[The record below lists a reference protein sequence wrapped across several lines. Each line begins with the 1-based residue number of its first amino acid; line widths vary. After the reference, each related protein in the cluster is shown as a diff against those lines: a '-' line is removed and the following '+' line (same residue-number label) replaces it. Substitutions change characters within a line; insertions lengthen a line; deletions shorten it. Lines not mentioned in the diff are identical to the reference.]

1 MIYLW
6 LGTFSP
12 ALLYQQMTT
21 AYDSGIQKLWVLN
34 VGDIK
39 PAEYQIELFMDMA
52 WDIHSVRKQG
62 ITKHL
67 SHFLQR
73 EFGNQLGKRLLPL
86 MKEHYR
92 LAYIRKPEFMG
103 NTREEEYHTND
114 YRIIKIC
121 HGAKNILTHV

>member
-1 MIYLW
+1 MKNDISYWGRPHDYLW

-62 ITKHL
+62 IRNSWEILVKKSIT
-67 SHFLQR
+67 
-73 EFGNQLGKRLLPL
+73 P
-86 MKEHYR
+86 
-92 LAYIRKPEFMG
+92 
-103 NTREEEYHTND
+103 T
-114 YRIIKIC
+114 IIV
-121 HGAKNILTHV
+121 L